1 MMLIM
6 LPASLSFIGFVQFMS
21 KSHLMNSYIPLIIP
35 SIASAGTVLFM
46 KQYMDSCNR
55 LFMDETVSEE
65 ITKRVFETTVEI
77 IRNDDSSFEK
87 LVGQISTKGGTT
99 EAGINV
105 LKQHDLGNIFDDCM
119 NEAIS
124 KVRN

>member
-1 MMLIM
+1 
-6 LPASLSFIGFVQFMS
+6 
-21 KSHLMNSYIPLIIP
+21 
-35 SIASAGTVLFM
+35 
-46 KQYMDSCNR
+46 
-55 LFMDETVSEE
+55 MDEMVSEE

-99 EAGINV
+99 EAGINI
-105 LKQHDLGNIFDDCM
+105 LKQRDLGNIFDDCM

-124 KVRN
+124 RVRN